1 MADAGDDRFDITL
14 LYSAQ
19 VRSRDSKLEIDR
31 AKEKAAETL
40 SRQPLINR

>member
-31 AKEKAAETL
+31 AKEKATETML
-40 SRQPLINR
+40 RQPLLDR